1 MNWLKKIFNSKP
13 EWTSRPELEIVPAF
27 DIDGVQYYQFK
38 DSFNI
43 PCLRALCALTYY
55 NELSMRCD
63 NEYLKLHCD
72 FVEKVI
78 ADKKSIDV
86 GKLAIVN
93 KNLKDRLNM
102 IVPTDM
108 VLKLASVVYF
118 DKSENPY
125 LYDYSY
131 GLKKIDLWR
140 KQIKKYG
147 FFFQVPLS
155 QLIPQLKDF
164 KGDFQIYSDISQKI
178 VSDSLE
184 YLTTQVSMKD
194 LSGKSATN

>member
-1 MNWLKKIFNSKP
+1 MNWLKKIFNRKP
-13 EWTSRPELEIVPAF
+13 EWQSRPELEIVPAF
-27 DIDGVQYYQFK
+27 DCEWVQYYQFK

-118 DKSENPY
+118 DKTENPY
-125 LYDYSY
+125 VYDYAY
-131 GLKKIDLWR
+131 GLKKIELWR

-147 FFFQVPLS
+147 FFFHQPLS
-155 QLIPQLKDF
+155 QLIPQLKDS
-164 KGDFQIYSDISQKI
+164 KEDFLIYSEISQK
-178 VSDSLE
+178 VVNQSLE
-184 YLTTQVSMKD
+184 YLTSQISMKD